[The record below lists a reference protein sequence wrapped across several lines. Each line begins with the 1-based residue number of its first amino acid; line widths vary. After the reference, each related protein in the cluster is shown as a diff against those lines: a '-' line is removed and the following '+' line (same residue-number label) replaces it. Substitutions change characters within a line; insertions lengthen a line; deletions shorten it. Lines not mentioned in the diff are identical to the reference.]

1 MGRYP
6 PEEQMAWD
14 GAGSDTRELL
24 REVGSE
30 ARSAY
35 YSASSS
41 RLWFYAAAMALFLGS
56 ALFGLW
62 LHKPTGYVFIA
73 IGVLGLLMI
82 GMLLG
87 LRR

>member
-1 MGRYP
+1 
-6 PEEQMAWD
+6 MAWG

-30 ARSAY
+30 ARGAY
-35 YSASSS
+35 HSASSS
-41 RLWFYAAAMALFLGS
+41 RLWFYAVAIALFLGS

-62 LHKPTGYVFIA
+62 LDKPTGYVFTA
-73 IGVLGLLMI
+73 IGVLGLLVI
-82 GMLLG
+82 GMLLS